1 MNCQQCNCPNQP
13 DARFCKNCGTILN
26 YNLQPSNPYLHTNYL
41 GLTPDAPVQNEPTLK
56 YFYILLSFDIF
67 RSFLWLIINVVFIR
81 VWQKSSS
88 DNFSWIYEVYSWG
101 MNIILVILIILFAV
115 LIKNKSAKIFIILYG
130 VISLLLVLGFRFW
143 N

>member
-1 MNCQQCNCPNQP
+1 MNCQQCNCPNEP

-26 YNLQPSNPYLHTNYL
+26 YNLQPSNPYLHTNYP

-56 YFYILLSFDIF
+56 YFYILLSFDVF
-67 RSFLWLIINVVFIR
+67 RTFLWLIINVVFIR

>member
-1 MNCQQCNCPNQP
+1 M
-13 DARFCKNCGTILN
+13 N